1 MCVCIL
7 ISRKPIKVDILKEA
21 LYCKAQA
28 NKTGF
33 NLIIFHLKSA
43 ESCLYTMRLITLQ
56 IDYNFVTPNSNLSFN
71 INFV

>member
-28 NKTGF
+28 NKTVFF
-33 NLIIFHLKSA
+33 NLIFF
-43 ESCLYTMRLITLQ
+43 Y
-56 IDYNFVTPNSNLSFN
+56 FN
-71 INFV
+71 IRGKLSKYVAVNNYSIFTTTERIVSNQMDLM